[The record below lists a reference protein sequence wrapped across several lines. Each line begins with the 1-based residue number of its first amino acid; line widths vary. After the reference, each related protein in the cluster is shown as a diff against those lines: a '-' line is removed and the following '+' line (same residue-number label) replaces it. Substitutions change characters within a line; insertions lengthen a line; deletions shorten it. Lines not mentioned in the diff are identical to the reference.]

1 MIKKMLSYFS
11 KVFVVL
17 FALTASSVY
26 AQANYPSKPIRLIVP
41 WGPGGGA
48 DIMGRL
54 VGRWLETDLKGTVVV
69 MNQPG
74 ATGSIGLRKLVDE
87 GADGHTLGVLTG
99 DTLTLGAFPEQ
110 LFNVSNTV
118 ALGIMIRQPSGLF
131 ARFDGPF
138 KTWDDVIAAAK
149 AKPRSINVAITGPN
163 SPDELTI
170 KYLETKGLKMA
181 TVPYAKPGE
190 RFVAAIAGHVEL
202 LYEQA
207 GDLKAHIESKKL
219 RPLIFFDNKR
229 APEPFANVPVSAD
242 YGYEVLL
249 PQTRSILAKKGIDQR
264 IIDRISDS
272 LNRYSKTP
280 EFANYL
286 RDQYA
291 LPDSFVGAKDAQK
304 FLENEVASFKKILEI
319 VNKK

>member
-1 MIKKMLSYFS
+1 MLRNMLVSLAKS
-11 KVFVVL
+11 LVVCG
-17 FALTASSVY
+17 ALISTSVV
-26 AQANYPSKPIRLIVP
+26 AQPTYPTKPIRLIVP

-69 MNQPG
+69 LNQPG
-74 ATGSIGLRKLVDE
+74 ATGSIGLRKLVEE
-87 GADGHTLGVLTG
+87 GGDGHTLGVLTG

-110 LFNVSNTV
+110 LFNISNTV
-118 ALGIMIRQPSGLF
+118 TLGIMIRQPSGLF
-131 ARFDGPF
+131 TRFDGPY

-149 AKPRSINVAITGPN
+149 AKPGTINVAITGPN

-170 KYLETKGLKMA
+170 KYLETKGLKMV

-207 GDLKAHIESKKL
+207 GDVKAHLDGKKL

-229 APEPFANVPVSAD
+229 AAEPFANVPVSSE
-242 YGYEVLL
+242 YGYDVLL
-249 PQTRSILAKKGIDQR
+249 PQTRSILAKKGVDQR
-264 IIDRISDS
+264 IVDRISDS

-291 LPDSFVGAKDAQK
+291 APDSFVGAKDAQK
-304 FLENEVASFKKILEI
+304 FLENEVQSFKKILET